1 MSTLQIPGGELSK
14 EREASAKALRQ
25 VTWGMEEK
33 QQGGHVLGGEEVTEV
48 TESQVTGASH
58 LMIHSRNR
66 IHILH

>member
-33 QQGGHVLGGEEVTEV
+33 QQGGHVLGGEEVTQ
-48 TESQVTGASH
+48 ESQVTGASH